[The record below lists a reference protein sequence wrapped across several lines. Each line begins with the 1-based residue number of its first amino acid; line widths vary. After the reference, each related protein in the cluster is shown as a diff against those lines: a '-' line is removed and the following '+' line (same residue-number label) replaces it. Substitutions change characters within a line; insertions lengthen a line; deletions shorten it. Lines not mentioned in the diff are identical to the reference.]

1 MAEDS
6 FDDDTS
12 AKALRYVKQLS
23 EWHHRILV
31 VSGAGGAGRAALFQ
45 LLSNHVEPG
54 SRAARVNGAAQRT
67 GHDMW
72 AAVAFGLGI
81 EVRET
86 ASQSDLQGKILAHSR
101 DLADVGRLDIILMD
115 NADHLPDSVIESF
128 LELMEKSLAFDGL
141 RLVLFGD
148 ENFGEGFGLMIA
160 AFAPEVGWHHT
171 PLNPDTVDATER
183 YLKRR
188 LARSPGAQSRLDIDL
203 GELETTGA
211 SPSRR
216 GLPWIHIAVASVIS
230 LVLLVVLV
238 DFQSLLPDRVER
250 GGDIP
255 TPLEALKA
263 RENARREVSTPREI
277 PVVRVPPSEVRPI
290 EATPVELMPAVLMPP
305 PGPESESVA
314 AKPSGVEAAPV
325 SMPGTWMDDVA
336 DDTESAEEP
345 SPDTVNVAPQVAPV
359 VEVLE
364 APESRGVPEQ
374 PAEPIVEAAE
384 QSMARLEAESEP
396 EPAPR
401 PEKEA
406 PSTAAETVPQ
416 ARGPDWIREQHPEAY
431 VLQLFGVSSRERLDR
446 FLDAQAPKEPFAY
459 FEMRR
464 GGSPWFVVLYG
475 VYPDR
480 ESASNGAN
488 ELPSSVGG
496 SPWIRSFGE
505 VQKDV
510 EGSR

>member
-12 AKALRYVKQLS
+12 AKALRYVKQLG

-31 VSGAGGAGRAALFQ
+31 VSGARGAGRAALFQ

-67 GHDMW
+67 GHDIW
-72 AAVAFGLGI
+72 AAVAFGLGL

-86 ASQSDLQGKILAHSR
+86 ASPSDLQGKILAHSR
-101 DLADVGRLDIILMD
+101 DLADAGRLDIILMD

-148 ENFGEGFGLMIA
+148 EKFGEGFGLMIA

-211 SPSRR
+211 SSSRR
-216 GLPWIHIAVASVIS
+216 GLPWIHIGVASVIS

-255 TPLEALKA
+255 TPLEALKT

-277 PVVRVPPSEVRPI
+277 PVVRVRQVEMPPI
-290 EATPVELMPAVLMPP
+290 EATPTPP
-305 PGPESESVA
+305 PGPEVESVA
-314 AKPSGVEAAPV
+314 VEPSRVEAAPV

-336 DDTESAEEP
+336 DNTESAEEP
-345 SPDTVNVAPQVAPV
+345 SPDTANVPPQVAPV

-364 APESRGVPEQ
+364 APESQGAPEQ
-374 PAEPIVEAAE
+374 PAEPMVEAAE
-384 QSMARLEAESEP
+384 QSMARLEAEP
-396 EPAPR
+396 EPDLAP
-401 PEKEA
+401 PPAKEE
-406 PSTAAETVPQ
+406 PLTVAEIVPQ
-416 ARGPDWIREQHPEAY
+416 ARGPGWIGEQHPEAY

-446 FLDAQAPKEPFAY
+446 FLDAQAPGEPFAY
-459 FEMRR
+459 FETRR

-488 ELPSSVGG
+488 RLPSSVGG

-510 EGSR
+510 EASR